1 MSANATALTRWE
13 KSVNPDLFLS
23 VPFALVANALVKE
36 SERSVRDGLGELVI
50 SNHSTNVQVFHVDH
64 IEAFNNVGGNFV
76 DMVGTTIRD
85 FLLNLCHNF
94 TLLFPSI
101 TSIFLSGK
109 FPLGFS
115 QLLSVLGSILWVSN
129 SFTVAQCSE
138 TVDSEINTNGFSGLL
153 KRPDFFVKYESNEVV
168 TNTRLGYRHSGRT
181 TCKLSTP
188 TNIKLAEFSNGESL
202 TFLAVLKCRGGVLGG
217 LTAMF
222 LFEGWVL
229 CPPVKKVIVRFLKVA
244 KNLLGWHARNV
255 IQPCVRLFLLQSGK
269 FGTGLIVVDLDTFV
283 ILVRPITEHVIID
296 VAASAKR
303 FS

>member
-50 SNHSTNVQVFHVDH
+50 SNHATNVQVFHADH
-64 IEAFNNVGGNFV
+64 VKSLDNIGSDFV
-76 DMVGTTIRD
+76 DMVYTAVRD
-85 FLLNLCHNF
+85 FPLNLRYSY
-94 TLLFPSI
+94 TLLFTTI
-101 TSIFLSGK
+101 ATLLLSGK
-109 FPLGFS
+109 IALSLS
-115 QLLSVLGSILWVSN
+115 QLRSVLGSIPGISN

-168 TNTRLGYRHSGRT
+168 TNTRLGYRHGGWT
-181 TCKLSTP
+181 TREFSTP
-188 TNIKLAEFSNGESL
+188 TNIKLAELSNGESL
-202 TFLAVLKCRGGVLGG
+202 TFLAVLKCGGGVLGG